1 MTGADH
7 ISIPV
12 AESEM
17 ERFSPVET
25 ETSDGIVVRGW
36 GFRDERLKRLYVIL
50 ACVLGFMGCVFV
62 GSTLST
68 NVLLRS
74 VSSGVQTL
82 VTQNNEAKAD
92 FQEQKSLLEDDVG
105 EFKIVTWC
113 PCGRTLQANA
123 ISYGVPKMDET
134 CLGCYFDDLD
144 GGLQSTWPK
153 TDYDPNEGANVHSFV
168 YQMKQYNLT
177 DDSIVTKCGWHK
189 EGTAYYA
196 YEQEQVD
203 VRMCVL
209 QELFNYMA
217 EQKWFPYFPTT
228 YYETPGFIAF
238 GRSKAQVVI

>member
-1 MTGADH
+1 MMTGTDH

-12 AESEM
+12 AESEI

-25 ETSDGIVVRGW
+25 EMSDGIVVRGW

-92 FQEQKSLLEDDVG
+92 FEEQKSLLEDDVG

-113 PCGRTLQANA
+113 PCGRTLRANA

-209 QELFNYMA
+209 QELLNYMA
-217 EQKWFPYFPTT
+217 EQKWFPYFPRFF
-228 YYETPGFIAF
+228 YEEPGFIAF
-238 GRSKAQVVI
+238 GRSKA